1 MATFQSFV
9 SEYFLKSFT
18 PISQNVDITEVT
30 PHLET
35 VELINTRELVG
46 RPLYDDLKTKFIAQ
60 TLDTN
65 EVELVS
71 LLKRAI
77 SYRATAECIPF
88 LSMKITSKGVQT
100 LRGDYS
106 DTPGLNSIKYLKSEL
121 ENKAEY
127 YEQRAVEYLCK
138 NSKYFPLYN
147 TSDDIEGIISTS
159 ETRYDSDVYL
169 DVDSDLRLNKYFYGP
184 NQNLNP

>member
-9 SEYFLKSFT
+9 TEYYLKSFT

-35 VELINTRELVG
+35 VELINTRELIG
-46 RPLYDDLKTKFIAQ
+46 KPLYDDLKTKFINQ
-60 TLDTN
+60 TLDAN
-65 EVELVS
+65 EIQLVD
-71 LLKRAI
+71 LLKRGI

-106 DTPGLNSIKYLKSEL
+106 ETPGLNSIKYLKAEL

-127 YEQRAVEYLCK
+127 YEQRVIEYLCK

-147 TSDDIEGIISTS
+147 TSDDIEGIIQSS
-159 ETRYDSDVYL
+159 ETRYDSDIYI
-169 DVDSDLRLNKYFYGP
+169 DDMDNLRLNKYLYGP
-184 NQNLNP
+184 NKNS

>member
-1 MATFQSFV
+1 MAFQSFV
-9 SEYFLKSFT
+9 SENYLKTFS
-18 PISQNVDITEVT
+18 PISKNVDINEVT

-35 VELINTRELVG
+35 VELINVRELLG
-46 RPLYDDLKTKFIAQ
+46 KPLYDDLKTKFTQQ
-60 TLDTN
+60 TLSND
-65 EVELVS
+65 EIVLVD
-71 LLKRAI
+71 LLKRSI

-127 YEQRAVEYLCK
+127 YEQRVNEYLCK
-138 NSKYFPLYN
+138 NGNLFPLFN
-147 TSDDIEGIISTS
+147 TTDDIEGIISTS
-159 ETRYDSDVYL
+159 ENRYDSDIYF
-169 DVDSDLRLNKYFYGP
+169 DTPDNLRRNKYLYGK
-184 NQNLNP
+184 NKGI